1 MAGLCA
7 LMILALASAAGGADI
22 PGKAGAGGDAVW
34 HINADRLVYKETGEV
49 YQAFGDVSI
58 QKGETR
64 LSADAV
70 RVNRKTMEAEASGNV
85 TLKTARDFISGS
97 RMQLNLEDH
106 TGVVQ
111 DGLIFIEKQNF
122 YIRGDTIKK
131 TGKSSY
137 HIRRGSFTSCDGS
150 APDWQVTGRD
160 LSVSVDGY
168 GTVRHAALWA
178 RKLPLVY
185 LPYFIFPA
193 KKERQSGLL
202 APEIGY
208 SDDNGME
215 YIQPYFWAINR
226 STDATFYYHHIA
238 NRGEKAGLEFRY
250 AAGPGSEGTLMYD
263 FLDDKQIDDGRPE
276 NKEWAYED
284 DNYLRENTDRY
295 WFRMKADQQL
305 PWQMS
310 AQLDLDI
317 VSDQDYLR
325 EFDDGMT
332 GFSETNAYFESE
344 FDRDLDEEND
354 PVRENRLNINRLWTR
369 YAFNADVLWYDNV
382 IKRRHSDTDD
392 TLQQL
397 PAMTLNALKQPL
409 GPTPLYFEAN
419 SEYSYFHREDG
430 MSGHRLDL
438 HPRFSLPLRLDP
450 YVTFEPSLGLRQT
463 SWSVDASDTLG
474 NTEYTQDE
482 EQHRQFYDVEAVLST
497 DLYRVYN
504 EGAAEAMPVKHTVI
518 PELRYEYVPESD
530 QSEFPDFDSIDRLEP
545 ENRMTFSLT
554 HLLTAKHVDQN
565 GEKAP
570 AGRDPAS
577 FPQATYNRFLRFRV
591 AQSYNFNHWKPP
603 ETQPFEPLFAELD
616 LSPRRFLNL
625 RAEAEWSHE
634 EGCLLSH
641 LLSGQVHD
649 SRGDRLA
656 VEYRYNKDARRSI
669 DLRGTVV
676 VTPSIQLSGLYERN
690 LEDDIDIEK
699 AVQCLYT
706 SQCWS
711 VALTYRDEEDDVEW
725 SAMIRLHG
733 LGQTGE
739 GLQ

>member
-1 MAGLCA
+1 MI
-7 LMILALASAAGGADI
+7 LMIAASAAGADI
-22 PGKAGAGGDAVW
+22 PGRAGDGEDAVW
-34 HINADRLVYKETGEV
+34 HINADRLVYKEAGEV
-49 YQAFGDVSI
+49 YQAFGNVSV

-64 LSADAV
+64 LTADAV
-70 RVNRKTMEAEASGNV
+70 RVNRQTMEAEATGDV
-85 TLKTARDFISGS
+85 TLKTGRDFISGS

-106 TGVVQ
+106 TGVVE

-137 HIRRGSFTSCDGS
+137 RIRRGSFTTCDGS
-150 APDWQVTGRD
+150 SPDWQVTGRQ
-160 LSVSVDGY
+160 LWISMGGY
-168 GTVRHAALWA
+168 GTIQHAALRA
-178 RKLPLVY
+178 KKLPLVY

-193 KKERQSGLL
+193 KTERQSGLL

-208 SDDNGME
+208 SGDNGME
-215 YIQPYFWAINR
+215 YAQPYFWAINR
-226 STDATFYYHHIA
+226 NMDATFYYHHLQ
-238 NRGEKAGLEFRY
+238 NRGEKLGIEFRY
-250 AAGPGSEGTLMYD
+250 AAGSASKGTLKYD
-263 FLDDKQIDDGRPE
+263 YLNDDQVDDGLPE
-276 NKEWAYED
+276 NSDWAFEG

-305 PWQMS
+305 PWEMT

-332 GFSETNAYFESE
+332 GFSETNTYFESE

-354 PVRENRLNINRLWTR
+354 PVRENRLNVNRLWTR

-382 IKRRHSDTDD
+382 VKRRHSDTDD

-397 PAMTLNALKQPL
+397 PAITLNALKQPL
-409 GPTPLYFEAN
+409 GPSPLYFEAN
-419 SEYSYFHREDG
+419 SEYSYFYREDG
-430 MSGHRLDL
+430 MTGHRLDL
-438 HPRFSLPLRLDP
+438 YPRFSLPLRLNP
-450 YVTFEPSLGLRQT
+450 YFSFEPSLGLRQT

-474 NTEYTQDE
+474 NDEYTEDE

-504 EGAAEAMPVKHTVI
+504 NAAAETIPVKHTMI
-518 PELRYEYVPESD
+518 PELRYEYVPDSD
-530 QSEFPDFDSIDRLEP
+530 QSEFPNFDSIDRLEP
-545 ENRMTFSLT
+545 ENRMTFALT
-554 HLLTAKHVDQN
+554 HLLTAKHVDKN
-565 GEKAP
+565 ADKIPG
-570 AGRDPAS
+570 GRDPAL

-591 AQSYNFNHWKPP
+591 GQSYNFNHQKPP
-603 ETQPFEPLFAELD
+603 ESQPFEPLYAELD

-641 LLSGQVHD
+641 LLSGQVYD
-649 SRGDRLA
+649 NRGDRLTI
-656 VEYRYNKDARRSI
+656 EYRYDKDTRQSI
-669 DLRGTVV
+669 DLWGTLVL
-676 VTPSIQLSGLYERN
+676 TPKIQISGLYERN

-699 AVQCLYT
+699 AVQCLYK

-711 VALTYRDEEDDVEW
+711 VAFTYRDEEDDVEF

-739 GLQ
+739 GL